1 MVVFDKLPLRQ
12 FNTEQ
17 FSIWTFKSIKES
29 NKFPFVKISD
39 KKEFP
44 RPLCYSKTP
53 SGRYMLMKSIFN
65 YFNHW
70 FLVLVWFNLFK
81 RKKIEK
87 LNRDIKFPVLYYSK
101 YFKIHSC
108 IVVKYTV
115 KICIFNHTRWSWKN
129 KSILFSWNLT
139 ESNWI
144 HLLSHWI
151 MQHRKYMY
159 INVNYSLKKQ
169 DRQWYTIPKNR
180 FYIIYF

>member
-1 MVVFDKLPLRQ
+1 MIFCTWICCHWFGVKPNFVKIFNLNQLKLNIVFLLFSWTQKKKNFKHYLNRNVVVFDKLPLRQ

-81 RKKIEK
+81 RKKK
-87 LNRDIKFPVLYYSK
+87 SK
-101 YFKIHSC
+101 NW
-108 IVVKYTV
+108 TV
-115 KICIFNHTRWSWKN
+115 TQNS
-129 KSILFSWNLT
+129 
-139 ESNWI
+139 
-144 HLLSHWI
+144 LS
-151 MQHRKYMY
+151 
-159 INVNYSLKKQ
+159 
-169 DRQWYTIPKNR
+169 
-180 FYIIYF
+180 YIILNISKFILV

>member
-1 MVVFDKLPLRQ
+1 MIFCTWICCHWFGVKPNFVKIFNLNQLKLNIVFLLFSWTQKKKNFKHYLNRNVVVFDKLPLRQ

-87 LNRDIKFPVLYYSK
+87 LNSDTKFSVLYYSK

-115 KICIFNHTRWSWKN
+115 
-129 KSILFSWNLT
+129 
-139 ESNWI
+139 
-144 HLLSHWI
+144 
-151 MQHRKYMY
+151 
-159 INVNYSLKKQ
+159 
-169 DRQWYTIPKNR
+169 
-180 FYIIYF
+180 